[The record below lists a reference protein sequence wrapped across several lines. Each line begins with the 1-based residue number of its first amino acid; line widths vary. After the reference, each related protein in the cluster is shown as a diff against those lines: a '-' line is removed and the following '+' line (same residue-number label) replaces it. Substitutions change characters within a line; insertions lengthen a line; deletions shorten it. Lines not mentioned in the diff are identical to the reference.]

1 MQESLNEEYLKELK
15 DVMISGE
22 AATGLKECLSFYTK
36 PKLLEISTRY
46 GITNSKLKKEEIVN
60 QLAEKIEEAVHNELQ
75 EIFEGERA
83 EVIEQLKTI
92 SMKKF
97 KAGDADVISTFMRYR
112 LFGFLYFFLDKKSE
126 EFRIVI
132 PDEIRT
138 VFEAIQIVKKP
149 MQAAPVHPAAR
160 PAKALKIG
168 RNDKC
173 PCGSGKKYKFCCGR

>member
-22 AATGLKECLSFYTK
+22 AVTGLKDCLSFYTK

-46 GITNSKLKKEEIVN
+46 GITNSKLKKEEIAN
-60 QLAEKIEEAVHNELQ
+60 QLVEKIEYAVHNELQ

-97 KAGDADVISTFMRYR
+97 KTENAEVIATFMRYR
-112 LFGFLYFFLDKKSE
+112 LFGFLYFFLDKKCE
-126 EFRIVI
+126 EFQIVI
-132 PDEIRT
+132 PDEVRS
-138 VFEAIQIVKKP
+138 VFEKIEIVKKP
-149 MQAAPVHPAAR
+149 QPAATVRPVAR
-160 PAKALKIG
+160 PAKATKIG